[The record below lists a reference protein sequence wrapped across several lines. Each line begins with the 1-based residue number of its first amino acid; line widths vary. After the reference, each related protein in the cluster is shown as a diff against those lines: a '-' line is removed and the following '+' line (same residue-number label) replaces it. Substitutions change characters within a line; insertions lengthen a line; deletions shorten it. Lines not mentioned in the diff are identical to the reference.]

1 MHGMLFCYY
10 FCLDVSAAAVECC
23 ETESETSG
31 RRVGVKGPEGERH
44 TTELPLWG

>member
-1 MHGMLFCYY
+1 MHGMLFYCCFY
-10 FCLDVSAAAVECC
+10 LAVSAAVVECC

-31 RRVGVKGPEGERH
+31 RRVGVKGPEGERQ